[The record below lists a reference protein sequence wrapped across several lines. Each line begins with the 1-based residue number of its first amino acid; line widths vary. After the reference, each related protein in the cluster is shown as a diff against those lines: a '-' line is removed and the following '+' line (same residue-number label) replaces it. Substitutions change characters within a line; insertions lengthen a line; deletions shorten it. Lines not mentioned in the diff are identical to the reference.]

1 MNKAL
6 KVVFNE
12 TAELQRLPSQQTLA
26 KMELAS
32 TYTQNKS
39 AMSFLSLEMFTVTL
53 QRSLAQPPAHT
64 AGEGSF
70 VASIVVTS
78 ARLNRIGQLR
88 TVGRADRMRVALE
101 S

>member
-32 TYTQNKS
+32 TYTQNKA

-53 QRSLAQPPAHT
+53 QRSLPQP
-64 AGEGSF
+64 
-70 VASIVVTS
+70 
-78 ARLNRIGQLR
+78 RLTPPGK
-88 TVGRADRMRVALE
+88 AAL
-101 S
+101 